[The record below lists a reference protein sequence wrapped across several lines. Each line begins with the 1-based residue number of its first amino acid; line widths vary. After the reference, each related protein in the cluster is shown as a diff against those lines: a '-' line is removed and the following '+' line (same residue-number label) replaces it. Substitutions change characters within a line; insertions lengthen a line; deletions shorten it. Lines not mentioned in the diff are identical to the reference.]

1 MNTRANAQVY
11 PGASTGSKK
20 EAGGNQPHLNQVG
33 VGQNWLAEPTRNVV
47 FSLLALGFNKDFVGQ
62 PEFYKF
68 T

>member
-1 MNTRANAQVY
+1 MRKCIPELPRGQ
-11 PGASTGSKK
+11 KI